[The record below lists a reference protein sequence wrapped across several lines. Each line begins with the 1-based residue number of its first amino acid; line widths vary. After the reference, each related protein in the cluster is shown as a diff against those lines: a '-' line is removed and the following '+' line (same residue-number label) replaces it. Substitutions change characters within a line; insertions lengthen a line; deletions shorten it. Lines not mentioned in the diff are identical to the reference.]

1 MPLLFANLKERFSRV
16 EAKMYFRRNQM
27 SSQDLTKIH
36 GNVFELLFFLVNCNT
51 LSFNAM
57 FCQYFMRA

>member
-16 EAKMYFRRNQM
+16 EAKMYFGRNQM

-36 GNVFELLFFLVNCNT
+36 GNVFEFLSGK
-51 LSFNAM
+51 L
-57 FCQYFMRA
+57 